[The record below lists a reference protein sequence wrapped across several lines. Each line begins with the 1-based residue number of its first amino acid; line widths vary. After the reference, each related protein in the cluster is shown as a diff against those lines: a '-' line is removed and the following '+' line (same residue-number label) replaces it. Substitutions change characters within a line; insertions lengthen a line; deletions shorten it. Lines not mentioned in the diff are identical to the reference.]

1 VTFFEGLSRLNHQ
14 AEEVVIDMN
23 DMEVRIHE
31 AGWEWKK
38 TWVNKTS
45 TGPKLTI

>member
-14 AEEVVIDMN
+14 AEEVVVDMN

-38 TWVNKTS
+38 KRGS
-45 TGPKLTI
+45 TRHQQDQN